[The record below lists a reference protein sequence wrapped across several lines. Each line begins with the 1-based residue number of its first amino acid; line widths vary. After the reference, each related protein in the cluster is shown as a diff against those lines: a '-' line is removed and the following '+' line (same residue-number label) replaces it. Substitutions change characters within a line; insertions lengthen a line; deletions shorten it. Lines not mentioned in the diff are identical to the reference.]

1 MSGYKLAIYS
11 YHRPQPRMCITYS
24 R

>member
-1 MSGYKLAIYS
+1 MSGYKLTIYS
-11 YHRPQPRMCITYS
+11 YHRPQPRMCITYL